1 MDFKDLWMNTG
12 LTEKQIRRKL
22 HLTHGQISDYIHAL
36 NLPERTER
44 GEVNLILD
52 RIKDEYTADPMNKTD
67 WLNKY
72 QLSDLTLEILW
83 DKLKDTSQERI
94 YDKVLS
100 LVNKKF
106 RDGLSVIEI
115 SKDLNIPPVS
125 VLRCILSVYPG
136 AKAKVRY
143 RLKKIY
149 KDIKQ
154 LREKTLE
161 ELSKDRDKEVQRLEK
176 VVKKELKGGINGSR

>member
-1 MDFKDLWMNTG
+1 MKNEFQDLWMNTG

-22 HLTHGQISDYIHAL
+22 HLTHGQISDYIHTL

-52 RIKDEYTADPMNKTD
+52 RIKDEYIADPMNKTD
-67 WLNKY
+67 WLEKY

-83 DKLKDTSQERI
+83 DQLENVDQEKI
-94 YDKVLS
+94 HDKALG
-100 LVNKKF
+100 LVNNRF
-106 RDGLSVIEI
+106 RDGLSVVEI
-115 SKDLNIPPVS
+115 SKDLNLPPVY
-125 VLRCILSVYPG
+125 VLRCILSVHPN

-143 RLKKIY
+143 KLKKIY
-149 KDIKQ
+149 KDIKH

-161 ELSKDRDKEVQRLEK
+161 DLSRDRDKEVQKLEK
-176 VVKKELKGGINGSR
+176 IIRQELKEV